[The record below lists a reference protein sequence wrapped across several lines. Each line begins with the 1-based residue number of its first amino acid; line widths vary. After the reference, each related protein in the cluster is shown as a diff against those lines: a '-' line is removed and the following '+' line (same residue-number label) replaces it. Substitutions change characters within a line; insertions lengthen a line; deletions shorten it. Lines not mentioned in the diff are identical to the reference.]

1 MIKTKNISLLER
13 HLDLLVSVPRR
24 FAGWLMKTRSNVI
37 KLCPGKESLIRTIWS
52 RCVLLFLLM
61 NKYPTIKSRI
71 LYMLGS
77 LPKSKMMTLV
87 DKLNSSKIEDLN
99 ILHIHLLQILV
110 QESILE
116 EKACQKYWTPVYK
129 EMSER
134 LLLPTKTDCQGL
146 DLTSS
151 TSLFPKQVE
160 ESQSLT
166 VKKINLQ
173 NRSCQK
179 TFYQLSTS
187 TVVSKWEKEVTKE
200 ITVTKSMR
208 IKLKLS
214 PEQKAVINEWIN
226 TSNYLY
232 NKTIEYINKG
242 HSINF
247 YSLRDLLVTRNT
259 KKQDET
265 YKTIETTIQ
274 ELRSKL
280 KCLTDQEQKDNINR
294 LIKDQQALL
303 KLKKKDIKSE
313 INANIEEW
321 ELNTPKDI
329 RAGAI
334 EDVCKAYKTAFAN
347 LRNGNI
353 SNFKLG
359 FRKHNNIEKSI
370 VLPKSLIKIHS
381 TDQLAFKI
389 APTFFKNGSIF
400 KTGKRPHSNS
410 SDLVIN
416 NDCRLLKQNNIY
428 WMIVPITIDKKPKQ
442 QLVNYCGV
450 DPGVRT
456 FMTSFGN
463 NGCYEYTHNK
473 VLLDKLNKRI
483 FYLKSLRKEDCHNK
497 RKSLV
502 KTEKKKTNI
511 INELHWKTINHLLQH
526 NDVILLGNI
535 KSHNI
540 VKRSRNNNCNRSFN
554 DLKFYQFKERIKY
567 KADCYNKLVFEV
579 NEAYTSQYCSSC
591 GTINKPMASKIYNC
605 NHCNSICD
613 RDINAA
619 KNILIKG
626 IIMYL

>member
-1 MIKTKNISLLER
+1 MTRSKNTSLSER

-24 FAGWLMKTRSNVI
+24 FVSWLTKIRSNVI
-37 KLCPGKESLIRTIWS
+37 RLCLGKESLIRTIWR

-61 NKYPTIKSRI
+61 NKYPVMKNRI
-71 LYMLGS
+71 LSMLGS
-77 LPKSKMMTLV
+77 LQKSKLMTLV
-87 DKLNSSKIEDLN
+87 DKLNSSKAEDLN

-116 EKACQKYWTPVYK
+116 EKACQKYWTPAYK

-134 LLLPTKTDCQGL
+134 LLLPIKTDSLGS

-151 TSLFPKQVE
+151 TSLYPKQVE

-166 VKKINLQ
+166 VRRISLQ
-173 NRSCQK
+173 NKNCQK
-179 TFYQLSTS
+179 TYYQLFTS
-187 TVVSKWEKEVTKE
+187 TVVNKWEKEVTKE
-200 ITVTKSMR
+200 TTVTKSLK

-214 PEQKAVINEWIN
+214 PEQKSVVNEWIN

-242 HSINF
+242 HPINF

-259 KKQDET
+259 KKQDEI
-265 YKTIETTIQ
+265 YKQLESTIK
-274 ELRSKL
+274 ELRTTL
-280 KCLTDQEQKDNINR
+280 KSLTNQEQKDNVNK
-294 LIKDQQALL
+294 LIKEQQSLL

-313 INANIEEW
+313 INDNIEEW

-334 EDVCKAYKTAFAN
+334 EDVCKAYKTAFSN

-353 SNFKLG
+353 TNFKME
-359 FRKHNNIEKSI
+359 FRKHHNVDKSI
-370 VLPKSLIKIHS
+370 VLPKNLIKLHQ
-381 TDQLAFKI
+381 TDKLSFKI
-389 APTFFKNGSIF
+389 APTYFKNGSIF
-400 KTGKRPHSNS
+400 KTGKKKSKQYSN
-410 SDLVIN
+410 LAIN
-416 NDCRLLKQNNIY
+416 NDCRMLKQNNSY
-428 WMIVPITIDKKPKQ
+428 WIIVPLTIDKKPKQ
-442 QLVNYCGV
+442 QPINYCGV

-473 VLLDKLNKRI
+473 VLLEKLNKRI

-502 KTEKKKTNI
+502 KTERRKTNI
-511 INELHWKTINHLLQH
+511 INELHWKTINHLLEH
-526 NDVILLGNI
+526 NDVILLGDI

-540 VKRSRNNNCNRSFN
+540 VKRSRNNICNQNFN
-554 DLKFYQFKERIKY
+554 DLKFYQFKQRIKY
-567 KADCYNKLVFEV
+567 KAGCYSKLVIEV

-591 GTINKPMASKIYNC
+591 GTINNPLASKVYHC
-605 NHCNSICD
+605 THCNNTYD

-619 KNILIKG
+619 KNILLKG
-626 IIMYL
+626 IIMHL